1 MARVSAVYLTK
12 GFTERVVSIQCD
24 KFAPGYDTKWRVP
37 FLSRDNF
44 IRLKQHLC
52 GLVRHWLLG
61 QSESKC

>member
-12 GFTERVVSIQCD
+12 GFTERVVSIQCN

-44 IRLKQHLC
+44 IRLKQQFPR
-52 GLVRHWLLG
+52 LVRHWLLG
-61 QSESKC
+61 QGESKC